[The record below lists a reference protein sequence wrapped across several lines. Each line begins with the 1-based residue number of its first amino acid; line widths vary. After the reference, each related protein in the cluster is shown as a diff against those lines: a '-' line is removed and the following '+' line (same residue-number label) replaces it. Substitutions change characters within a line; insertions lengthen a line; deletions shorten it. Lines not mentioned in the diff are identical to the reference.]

1 MPKRVVPRARAAQDV
16 DEAISYYLHEA
27 GDRVALRFIDAV
39 ERAYRH
45 ISGYPASGSL
55 RYAQELD
62 LLGLRFWRL
71 RRFPYLVFYIEHQ
84 DHVDVW
90 RVLQAER
97 DIPKW
102 LADQENAQES

>member
-1 MPKRVVPRARAAQDV
+1 MTPRPVVPSDRAGRDA
-16 DEAISYYLHEA
+16 DEAITYYLREA
-27 GDRVALRFIDAV
+27 GDKVALAFIDAL

-45 ISGYPASGSL
+45 IGDYPASGSL

-62 LLGLRFWRL
+62 LPSLRYWRL
-71 RRFPYLVFYIEHQ
+71 RRFPYLVFYVEH
-84 DHVDVW
+84 DDRIDVW

-102 LADQENAQES
+102 LRDREEPP